1 MALLANLR
9 TRWAAIG
16 AACAVTLGGGTFG
29 IVQASVSS
37 GDRAIYVPISPVRV
51 LDTRS
56 DVGVATIQD
65 ATPALLTVTGNIAT
79 TTGQQNVVPTGAS
92 SVVINVT
99 AINPTSDGFV
109 SLRPGDAIG
118 APSVSTLNVTV
129 GGTFP
134 NGATITLPT
143 SGGSAGQIQ
152 IWYEAYAATGGTTD
166 LLIDV
171 VGYYANH
178 NHDDRYYTETE
189 VDTALASK
197 ASASDL
203 ESGLASKAGTSD
215 AARTADI
222 TSLLAPTV
230 PSVPV
235 TLDSNDDG
243 GSGTSITIGSN
254 GNPIIS
260 YYDQTKGDL
269 KVAACK
275 NPTCSG
281 ATENDRSTNTTLD
294 SNERVG
300 RYTSIAIGTNGNPII
315 SYYDDANGDLKV
327 AACNSP
333 TCTTS
338 INTTLDNNGGMFTS
352 IAIGTNG
359 NPIISYYDNA
369 NGSLKVAACIDP
381 TCTTATK
388 STIDNSNDMV
398 GAFTSIAIGANGNPI
413 ISYLDNANKHL
424 KVAACNNPTCTT
436 STKSTI
442 DSAGEVGQFTSI
454 AIGANGNPI
463 ISYHD
468 ITNGDL
474 KVAACKNPTCSG
486 ATGNDR
492 STNTT
497 IDNNNNVGGHTS
509 IAIGI
514 NGNPIISYSDNAS
527 FDLKVAA
534 CIDPTCTTAT
544 KSTIDSTGTVG
555 QYTSIAIGI
564 NGNPII
570 SYFESTGYALKV
582 ASCDDP
588 TCTSSTFTTIDNSA
602 RVGWYSSIAIG
613 TNGNPIISH
622 YDNTN
627 GDLKVAACKNPTCSG
642 ATNITLDS
650 NEDVGGFTSIAI
662 GTNGNPIISYAD
674 GTNGDLKVFSP
685 WWLAGGR

>member
-1 MALLANLR
+1 MKFIR

-37 GDRAIYVPISPVRV
+37 GDRAIYVPITPVRV

-56 DVGVATIQD
+56 DVGVASIQD

-79 TTGQQNVVPTGAS
+79 TDGQQNVVPTGAS

-109 SLRPGDAIG
+109 SLRPANATG

-143 SGGSAGQIQ
+143 SGGSAGQVQ

-189 VDTALASK
+189 VDTALAGK

-203 ESGLASKAGTSD
+203 TSGLAGKANTSD
-215 AARTADI
+215 LAGKAAFS
-222 TSLLAPTV
+222 SLLAPTV
-230 PSVPV
+230 PSFPV
-235 TLDSNDDG
+235 TLDNS
-243 GSGTSITIGSN
+243 
-254 GNPIIS
+254 
-260 YYDQTKGDL
+260 
-269 KVAACK
+269 
-275 NPTCSG
+275 
-281 ATENDRSTNTTLD
+281 
-294 SNERVG
+294 VG
-300 RYTSIAIGTNGNPII
+300 VVVTYTSIAIGTNGNPII
-315 SYYDDANGDLKV
+315 SYYD
-327 AACNSP
+327 
-333 TCTTS
+333 
-338 INTTLDNNGGMFTS
+338 
-352 IAIGTNG
+352 
-359 NPIISYYDNA
+359 YA

-398 GAFTSIAIGANGNPI
+398 GEFTSIAIGANGNPI
-413 ISYLDNANKHL
+413 ISYLDNTYKDL

-436 STKSTI
+436 STNTTI
-442 DSAGEVGQFTSI
+442 DSASEVGLFTSI
-454 AIGANGNPI
+454 AIGTNGNPI

-474 KVAACKNPTCSG
+474 KVAACNNPTCSG
-486 ATGNDR
+486 ATENDR

-497 IDNNNNVGGHTS
+497 IDNNGS
-509 IAIGI
+509 
-514 NGNPIISYSDNAS
+514 
-527 FDLKVAA
+527 
-534 CIDPTCTTAT
+534 
-544 KSTIDSTGTVG
+544 
-555 QYTSIAIGI
+555 
-564 NGNPII
+564 
-570 SYFESTGYALKV
+570 
-582 ASCDDP
+582 
-588 TCTSSTFTTIDNSA
+588 
-602 RVGWYSSIAIG
+602 VGWYSSIAIG

-622 YDNTN
+622 YDNTGGN
-627 GDLKVAACKNPTCSG
+627 LKVAACNNPTCSG

-650 NEDVGGFTSIAI
+650 ADDVGGFTSIAI

-674 GTNGDLKVFSP
+674 GTNGDLKVFST
-685 WWLAGGR
+685 WWIAGGR

>member
-189 VDTALASK
+189 VDTALAGK

-203 ESGLASKAGTSD
+203 ASGLAGKADVG
-215 AARTADI
+215 ALANKADI
-222 TSLLAPTV
+222 TSLMAPIA
-230 PSVPV
+230 PSLPV
-235 TLDSNDDG
+235 TVDNSVG
-243 GSGTSITIGSN
+243 VVGS
-254 GNPIIS
+254 
-260 YYDQTKGDL
+260 
-269 KVAACK
+269 
-275 NPTCSG
+275 
-281 ATENDRSTNTTLD
+281 
-294 SNERVG
+294 
-300 RYTSIAIGTNGNPII
+300 YTSIAIGTNGNPII
-315 SYYDDANGDLKV
+315 SYFDQTNYDLKV
-327 AACNSP
+327 AACNNP

-338 INTTLDNNGGMFTS
+338 TNSTIDNNNDVGRHTS

-359 NPIISYYDNA
+359 NPIISYYG
-369 NGSLKVAACIDP
+369 NG
-381 TCTTATK
+381 
-388 STIDNSNDMV
+388 
-398 GAFTSIAIGANGNPI
+398 G
-413 ISYLDNANKHL
+413 L
-424 KVAACNNPTCTT
+424 KVAACNNPTC
-436 STKSTI
+436 
-442 DSAGEVGQFTSI
+442 EVLG
-454 AIGANGNPI
+454 GAP
-463 ISYHD
+463 
-468 ITNGDL
+468 
-474 KVAACKNPTCSG
+474 A
-486 ATGNDR
+486 
-492 STNTT
+492 STNT
-497 IDNNNNVGGHTS
+497 I
-509 IAIGI
+509 
-514 NGNPIISYSDNAS
+514 
-527 FDLKVAA
+527 
-534 CIDPTCTTAT
+534 
-544 KSTIDSTGTVG
+544 
-555 QYTSIAIGI
+555 
-564 NGNPII
+564 
-570 SYFESTGYALKV
+570 
-582 ASCDDP
+582 
-588 TCTSSTFTTIDNSA
+588 IDNSSSD
-602 RVGWYSSIAIG
+602 VGWYSSIAIG
-613 TNGNPIISH
+613 TNGNPIISY
-622 YDNTN
+622 YDQTN
-627 GDLKVAACKNPTCSG
+627 YDLKVAACNNPTCTTT
-642 ATNITLDS
+642 TNTTIDNS
-650 NEDVGGFTSIAI
+650 SSDVGWDSSIAI
-662 GTNGNPIISYAD
+662 GTNGNPIISYYDYA
-674 GTNGDLKVFSP
+674 NGDLKVFSP
-685 WWLAGGR
+685 WWIAGGR

>member
-79 TTGQQNVVPTGAS
+79 TDGQQNVVPTGAS

-203 ESGLASKAGTSD
+203 TSGLAGKANVSD
-215 AARTADI
+215 LAGKAAFS
-222 TSLLAPTV
+222 SLLAPTV
-230 PSVPV
+230 PSLPV
-235 TLDSNDDG
+235 TLDNS
-243 GSGTSITIGSN
+243 
-254 GNPIIS
+254 
-260 YYDQTKGDL
+260 
-269 KVAACK
+269 
-275 NPTCSG
+275 
-281 ATENDRSTNTTLD
+281 
-294 SNERVG
+294 VG
-300 RYTSIAIGTNGNPII
+300 VVVTYTSIAI
-315 SYYDDANGDLKV
+315 S
-327 AACNSP
+327 
-333 TCTTS
+333 
-338 INTTLDNNGGMFTS
+338 
-352 IAIGTNG
+352 TNG

-369 NGSLKVAACIDP
+369 NGDLKVAACNNP
-381 TCTTATK
+381 TCSTSTNT
-388 STIDNSNDMV
+388 TIDNSSDMV
-398 GAFTSIAIGANGNPI
+398 GEFTSIAIGANGNPI

>member
-1 MALLANLR
+1 MKFIR

-16 AACAVTLGGGTFG
+16 AACAVSVGGGTLS

-56 DVGVATIQD
+56 DVGVATVQD

-79 TTGQQNVVPTGAS
+79 TDGQQNVVPTGAS

-359 NPIISYYDNA
+359 NPIISYHDETNQ
-369 NGSLKVAACIDP
+369 V
-381 TCTTATK
+381 
-388 STIDNSNDMV
+388 
-398 GAFTSIAIGANGNPI
+398 
-413 ISYLDNANKHL
+413 L

-436 STKSTI
+436 STNTTI
-442 DSAGEVGQFTSI
+442 DNNDRVGSYSSI
-454 AIGANGNPI
+454 TIGTNGNPI
-463 ISYHD
+463 ISYYD
-468 ITNGDL
+468 LAYRDL
-474 KVAACKNPTCSG
+474 KVAT
-486 ATGNDR
+486 
-492 STNTT
+492 
-497 IDNNNNVGGHTS
+497 
-509 IAIGI
+509 
-514 NGNPIISYSDNAS
+514 
-527 FDLKVAA
+527 

-544 KSTIDSTGTVG
+544 KSTIDSTGSVG
-555 QYTSIAIGI
+555 SYSSITIGT

-570 SYFESTGYALKV
+570 SYYDLAYRDLKV
-582 ASCDDP
+582 ATCIDP
-588 TCTSSTFTTIDNSA
+588 TCTTATKSTIDSTGS
-602 RVGWYSSIAIG
+602 VGSYSSITIG

-622 YDNTN
+622 YDIAN
-627 GDLKVAACKNPTCSG
+627 GYLKLAACSNPACTTSTNTTIDNNGSVGSYSSITIG
-642 ATNITLDS
+642 A
-650 NEDVGGFTSIAI
+650 
-662 GTNGNPIISYAD
+662 NGNPIISYYD
-674 GTNGDLKVFSP
+674 STNRDLKVFSP
-685 WWLAGGR
+685 WWITGGR